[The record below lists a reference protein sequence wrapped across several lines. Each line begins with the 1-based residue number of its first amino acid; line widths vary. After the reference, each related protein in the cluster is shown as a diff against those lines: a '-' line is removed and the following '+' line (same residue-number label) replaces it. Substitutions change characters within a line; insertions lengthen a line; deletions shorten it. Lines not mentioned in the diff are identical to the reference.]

1 MPVISSAN
9 LGRQM
14 GTVLTALA
22 PLLEVQEVSVMA
34 GALNKIPQRGVA
46 RVGALRDWL
55 FLLNGTSVFTLQ
67 GMTRRPSDQISQ
79 ELGLPTTRS
88 AFLTGTTV
96 RTIASTLI
104 LAGARNHNRA

>member
-14 GTVLTALA
+14 GRVLTALA

-34 GALNKIPQRGVA
+34 GALNRIPQRGVA

-55 FLLNGTSVFTLQ
+55 YLLNGTSVFTLQ
-67 GMTRRPSDQISQ
+67 GMTRRPSNLIAQ
-79 ELGLPTTRS
+79 ELGLPTERGT
-88 AFLTGTTV
+88 FLTASSV
-96 RTIASTLI
+96 RDIASTLI
-104 LAGARNHNRA
+104 LAGARNHNKA